1 MRPVK
6 AGYITYPNLKDGTVD
21 LADIAFMNDC
31 LDLDAD
37 NEALIEQ
44 WRADNDGC

>member
-6 AGYITYPNLKDGTVD
+6 AGFITYPDLKGGIVD

-31 LDLDAD
+31 LDLDAE
-37 NEALIEQ
+37 NEALIAK
-44 WRADNDGC
+44 WRADNDGR